1 VTRTDSELTALQPP
15 IAPQRVLA
23 VPASRAHHLLAID
36 PQAPCVLGDRYVFGA
51 RQDSLPI
58 SSAPLSEAYDDL
70 HRPRAGRGR
79 SPEPL
84 PPPPPNNQFIPIT
97 DASML
102 IRIYST
108 TNTPGALVESL
119 TEAEHGAIAEAHTPH
134 EGRILRMR

>member
-1 VTRTDSELTALQPP
+1 M
-15 IAPQRVLA
+15 
-23 VPASRAHHLLAID
+23 
-36 PQAPCVLGDRYVFGA
+36 FGA

-58 SSAPLSEAYDDL
+58 SSAPLSEAYDEL
-70 HRPRAGRGR
+70 HRPRLGGVEAR
-79 SPEPL
+79 SLYL
-84 PPPPPNNQFIPIT
+84 PHPPIITSFNHFIPIT

-119 TEAEHGAIAEAHTPH
+119 TEAEHGAITEAHTPH

>member
-1 VTRTDSELTALQPP
+1 M
-15 IAPQRVLA
+15 
-23 VPASRAHHLLAID
+23 
-36 PQAPCVLGDRYVFGA
+36 FGA

-70 HRPRAGRGR
+70 HRPRLGGR

-84 PPPPPNNQFIPIT
+84 PPPPPSNHFIPIT

-119 TEAEHGAIAEAHTPH
+119 TEAEDGAIAEAHTPH